1 MTQQLV
7 NTGLAPNDG
16 TGDPL
21 RTSFDKLN
29 QNDTELY
36 NSLLE
41 KRIVVNQSNVATT
54 LGGVIDSTAEY
65 FIDGVLDLTGVSIEV
80 PSTGIYIR
88 GFNFDISKIEC
99 SDDTYTMFTSP
110 VGGSGNILFDDI
122 GIQVT
127 GINSKV
133 YDLTG
138 DTGFEA
144 IELNKVNYNNCTSLG
159 EISNYRQGLEI
170 GTGRFGGQPSLT
182 LTGAW
187 NGFRITTS
195 ITRMVDN
202 AMTEPI
208 FKAGLGFLMSGRF
221 LTDMNID
228 LGTTAP
234 FADFS
239 PSNFTGSDK
248 FEIEKALI
256 SRVGVYDPTD
266 STILPN
272 ISSTDRETLFIDN
285 IGITNTHKGGVLNVT
300 AETATNIISS
310 GTYFDLNGTWT
321 SSDLDHFDSP
331 SNGQLRQ
338 LDSTPKAYKLKAAI
352 VLEGGGNDECGIRV
366 VIFRDAGAVDEVQC
380 TQVRL
385 IDNLQGGR
393 DVAYF
398 NIDCRFD
405 LFEND
410 LVRLQVANLSDTT
423 DVTAELDS
431 YFLIEAR

>member
-1 MTQQLV
+1 MAFDPVNLGTGN
-7 NTGLAPNDG
+7 NTGDG
-16 TGDPL
+16 EGL
-21 RTSFDKLN
+21 RDGGVKINAMF
-29 QNDTELY
+29 QELY
-36 NSLLE
+36 NSRLE
-41 KRIVVNQSNVATT
+41 KRIVVNQSNVSTT
-54 LGGVIDSTAEY
+54 LGGAIDSTAEY

-88 GFNFDISKIEC
+88 GYNFDISQLVC

-122 GIQVT
+122 GIEVS

-159 EISNYRQGLEI
+159 EINTYRQGLEI
-170 GTGRFGGQPSLT
+170 GTGRFGGQPSLI
-182 LTGAW
+182 LTGVW

-195 ITRMVDN
+195 IARNIDN

-208 FKAGLGFLMSGRF
+208 FKAGLGFTLSGRF
-221 LTDMNID
+221 LTDINID

-234 FADFS
+234 LADFA

-248 FEIEKALI
+248 LEIEKALI
-256 SRVGVYDPTD
+256 SRGGVFNPMDA
-266 STILPN
+266 TILPN
-272 ISSTDRETLFIDN
+272 IESTDKESLFIDN
-285 IGITNTHKGGVLNVT
+285 IGITNTHKGGKLNIT
-300 AETATNIISS
+300 AETVTNIISS
-310 GTYFDLNGTWT
+310 GAYVDLDGTWT
-321 SSDLDHFDSP
+321 SSDLDHFDDP
-331 SNGQLRQ
+331 VNGQLRH
-338 LDSTPKAYKLKAAI
+338 LDSTPKAYKLKSAI
-352 VLEGGGNDECGIRV
+352 VLSGDANDECGVRV
-366 VIFRDAGAVDEVQC
+366 VVFRDSGSVDEVQC
-380 TQVRL
+380 TQLRL

-405 LFEND
+405 LYEND
-410 LVRLQVANLSDTT
+410 IVRLQVANITDTS
-423 DVTAELDS
+423 DVTAELNS

>member
-1 MTQQLV
+1 MAQQLV
-7 NTGLAPNDG
+7 NIGLSPNDG
-16 TGDPL
+16 TGDPI

-41 KRIVVNQSNVATT
+41 KRIVVNQSNAATT

-65 FIDGVLDLTGVSIEV
+65 FIDGIIDLTGITIEV

-88 GFNFDISKIEC
+88 GYNFDISKLINNEVG
-99 SDDTYTMFTSP
+99 YTMFTSP

-122 GIQVT
+122 AIEVT
-127 GINSKV
+127 GLNSKV
-133 YDLTG
+133 YDLLAN
-138 DTGFEA
+138 TGFEA

-159 EISNYRQGLEI
+159 EINNYRQGLEI
-170 GTGRFGGQPSLT
+170 GTGRFGGTPSLT
-182 LTGAW
+182 MSGAW

-195 ITRMVDN
+195 IARLIDN

-208 FKAGLGFLMSGRF
+208 FKAGLGLSMSGRF
-221 LTDMNID
+221 LTDINID
-228 LGTTAP
+228 LGTTAAL
-234 FADFS
+234 ADFS

-256 SRVGVYDPTD
+256 SRGGVFNPMDA
-266 STILPN
+266 TILPN
-272 ISSTDRETLFIDN
+272 ISSTDKESLFIDN
-285 IGITNTHKGGVLNVT
+285 IGITNTHKGGKLNIT
-300 AETATNIISS
+300 AETTTNIISA
-310 GTYFDLNGTWT
+310 GAYVDLDGTWT

-331 SNGQLRQ
+331 SNGQLRY
-338 LDSTPKAYKLKAAI
+338 LDDTPKAYKLKSAI
-352 VLEGGGNDECGIRV
+352 VLDGGANDECGVRV
-366 VIFRDAGAVDEVQC
+366 VVFRNATLTDEVIC
-380 TQVRL
+380 TQLRL

-405 LFEND
+405 LYTND
-410 LVRLQVANLSDTT
+410 YVRLQVANITGTT

>member
-1 MTQQLV
+1 MAQQIV
-7 NTGLAPNDG
+7 DTGLAPNDG

-21 RTSFDKLN
+21 RDAFEKLN
-29 QNDTELY
+29 DNDTELY

-88 GFNFDISKIEC
+88 GYNFDISKIEC

-170 GTGRFGGQPSLT
+170 GTGRFGGRPSLT

-272 ISSTDRETLFIDN
+272 ISSTDRESLFIDN
-285 IGITNTHKGGVLNVT
+285 IGITNTHKGGFLNIT
-300 AETATNIISS
+300 AETTTNIISS

-410 LVRLQVANLSDTT
+410 IVRLQVANLSDTT